1 MYNSISCILLILAL
15 DSTAFFWQFGA
26 KICLLTSFRDTCF
39 IEIMPQHQA
48 PKRGKTGKVNIICHI
63 KFYWAFRNYWCI
75 SRSCKLL
82 HILLFPYR
90 AYLHNQP
97 VVFFPRLENWAC
109 IWSFCTLQDVNRM
122 IVFPIKSQKPVKCEW
137 DWVFNCWAYS
147 NNFYW
152 K

>member
-1 MYNSISCILLILAL
+1 MTVLLFFGSLVQRYVFWHHSEILVLLKLCHNTRLLNAVRLEKSILSAI
-15 DSTAFFWQFGA
+15 SN
-26 KICLLTSFRDTCF
+26 F
-39 IEIMPQHQA
+39 IELLETT
-48 PKRGKTGKVNIICHI
+48 R
-63 KFYWAFRNYWCI
+63 CI
-75 SRSCKLL
+75 SRSCKPL